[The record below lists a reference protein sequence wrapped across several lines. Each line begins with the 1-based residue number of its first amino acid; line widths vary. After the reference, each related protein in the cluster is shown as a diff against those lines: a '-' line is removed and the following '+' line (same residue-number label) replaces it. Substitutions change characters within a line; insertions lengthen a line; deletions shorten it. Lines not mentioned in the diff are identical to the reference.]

1 MTNPAPKSYWAL
13 PSTGFSLAG
22 TPRALSAALARL
34 RAALDLP
41 DRLPVEPEEL
51 KASLDDLSAA
61 ALDDGCMT
69 ANPIPL
75 TADEVKDLLAQAG
88 GLGGRP

>member
-1 MTNPAPKSYWAL
+1 MKTTL
-13 PSTGFSLAG
+13 VCTL
-22 TPRALSAALARL
+22 
-34 RAALDLP
+34 
-41 DRLPVEPEEL
+41 
-51 KASLDDLSAA
+51 AA

-75 TADEVKDLLAQAG
+75 TAAEVKDLLAQAG

>member
-1 MTNPAPKSYWAL
+1 M
-13 PSTGFSLAG
+13 AG
-22 TPRALSAALARL
+22 WSHGKETP
-34 RAALDLP
+34 
-41 DRLPVEPEEL
+41 EL